1 MPDARRP
8 DRAAPRSQSLAPW
21 LRASFGAPNALYAN
35 GFGWLLG
42 RRFLRLSHTG
52 RRSGRTFHVV
62 LEVVRYDRT
71 TGEATVISGFGE
83 TADWLRNL
91 RAGGRVEVDFGRG
104 PSPAAYR
111 VLGLDEAEA
120 TYAAYERRNLLIAP
134 LVRWT
139 LTALLG
145 WTYDGSRAAR
155 RRMVAELPLVAL
167 RLAAH
172 RTARPP
178 QSSGPPAT

>member
-21 LRASFGAPNALYAN
+21 LRASFAAPNALYAN

-52 RRSGRTFHVV
+52 RHSGQTFHVV
-62 LEVVRYDRT
+62 LEVVRYDRS
-71 TGEATVISGFGE
+71 TGEATVISGFGD

-91 RAGGRVEVDFGRG
+91 RAGGPAEVDLGRG
-104 PSPAAYR
+104 PRPAAYR

-145 WTYDGSRAAR
+145 WSYDGSVEAR
-155 RRMVAELPLVAL
+155 RRMVAVLPLVAFRPASEGPGNS
-167 RLAAH
+167 RL
-172 RTARPP
+172 
-178 QSSGPPAT
+178 QELE

>member
-1 MPDARRP
+1 VTEARRP
-8 DRAAPRSQSLAPW
+8 GRAAPRSQGLAPW
-21 LRASFGAPNALYAN
+21 LRASFAAPNALYAN
-35 GFGWLLG
+35 GCGWLLG

-52 RRSGRTFHVV
+52 RRTGLTFHVV
-62 LEVVRYDRT
+62 LEVVRYDRS
-71 TGEATVISGFGE
+71 TGEATVISGFGD

-91 RAGGRVEVDFGRG
+91 RAGGPAAVDFGRG

-111 VLGLDEAEA
+111 VLGLAEAEEV
-120 TYAAYERRNLLIAP
+120 YAAYERRNLLIAP

-145 WTYDGSRAAR
+145 WRYDGSRAAR
-155 RRMVAELPLVAL
+155 RRMVAELPVVAL
-167 RLAAH
+167 RPSGG
-172 RTARPP
+172 RPV

>member
-1 MPDARRP
+1 M
-8 DRAAPRSQSLAPW
+8 APW
-21 LRASFGAPNALYAN
+21 LRACFAAPNGLYAN

-62 LEVVRYDRT
+62 LEVVRYNRS
-71 TGEATVISGFGE
+71 TGEATVISGFGDR
-83 TADWLRNL
+83 ADWVRNL
-91 RAGGRVEVDFGRG
+91 RAGGPAAVDFGRA
-104 PSPAAYR
+104 PRPAAYR

-139 LTALLG
+139 LTALTG
-145 WTYDGSRAAR
+145 WRYDGSVGAR

-167 RLAAH
+167 R
-172 RTARPP
+172 P
-178 QSSGPPAT
+178 SGR